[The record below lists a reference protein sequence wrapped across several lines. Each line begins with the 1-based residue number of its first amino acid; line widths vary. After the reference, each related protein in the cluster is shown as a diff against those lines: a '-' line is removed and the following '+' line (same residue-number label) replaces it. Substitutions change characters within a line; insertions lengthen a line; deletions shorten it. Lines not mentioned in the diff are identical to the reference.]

1 MRALNIIGLALVFV
15 MFFITGYYINE
26 VSRARWSSFL
36 DFDYLYPSSRVG
48 SITTEA
54 AFIMLV
60 FVLFFT
66 AAYIANLVKVKTTTS
81 KVMAIIGL
89 SFSFIVLITCFG
101 VLAEPRAMSFDESG
115 GVFILYGIINLAFFI
130 VHLVQSVIVLK
141 PKSNRPSNRPSNP
154 EIVDEIF

>member
-1 MRALNIIGLALVFV
+1 MRALNIIGLTLVFV
-15 MFFITGYYINE
+15 MFIFAGYYINE
-26 VSRARWSSFL
+26 ANNERWMSYFQDDLFSYSYNSL
-36 DFDYLYPSSRVG
+36 G

-54 AFIMLV
+54 IMVMLV
-60 FVLFFT
+60 FVLFYT

-130 VHLVQSVIVLK
+130 VLLVQSVVVLRRK
-141 PKSNRPSNRPSNP
+141 THRPSNP
-154 EIVDEIF
+154 EIVDEII